1 MVAPE
6 YEALW
11 DRLDIDKEKLSGMVK
26 AAGERY
32 DEVFKTQ
39 PNRPE
44 GMKYFDEFWAG
55 FQTKRIAEINE
66 AKAKGAPAVGT
77 FCIFV
82 PEEIVVGAGGVCYGL
97 CSGSPA
103 SIPEAE
109 KELPR
114 NICPL
119 IKSGHGFKMMRACG
133 YTQSADFIYGETTCE
148 AKKKTWEVL
157 GEHHPMH
164 TMHIPQKKD
173 AKSLKLWGEEIRDF
187 KEHISEVVKR
197 PVSFEE
203 MKKGTEIINAKRQAL
218 RRFDALRGLYPESIP
233 VSGKDGLLIS
243 QLSFIDDPV
252 RFTEKLNT
260 LCDELEE
267 RVADKVSVFEGK
279 PARLMV
285 LGTPFAAPNWKL
297 HHIVETSGAAI
308 INEESCIGHRYYKDD
323 VDLEGVENEQQLLD
337 RMLNRYAAIDCACFT
352 PNQER
357 IDKIVR
363 MYKERQADGVIY
375 YTLSFCHTYNVES
388 FLVAEALKKEG
399 IPFLA
404 IESDYSPEDAGQ
416 IKTRVE
422 AFIESITFREQ
433 AAGFKGIA

>member
-6 YEALW
+6 FEALW
-11 DRLDIDKEKLSGMVK
+11 DSLNIDKEKLGGMVK
-26 AAGERY
+26 AAGARY
-32 DEVFKTQ
+32 DELFKTQ
-39 PNRPE
+39 KNRPE

-55 FQTKRIAEINE
+55 FQTVRIQEIND
-66 AKAKGAPAVGT
+66 AKKKGAPAVGT

-119 IKSGHGFKMMRACG
+119 IKSGHGFKMLRACG

-157 GEHHPMH
+157 ATHHPMH
-164 TMHIPQKKD
+164 VMQIPQKKD
-173 AKSLKLWGEEIRDF
+173 AASMKLWASEIGHF
-187 KEHISEVVKR
+187 KEHIAEVVKR
-197 PVSFEE
+197 PVTLEE

-218 RRFDALRGLYPESIP
+218 RRFDALRGMNPDVLP
-233 VSGKDGLLIS
+233 VSGKDGLLVS
-243 QLSFIDDPV
+243 QISFIDEPV
-252 RFTEKLNT
+252 RFTAKLNA
-260 LCDELEE
+260 LCDEIEE
-267 RVADKVSVFEGK
+267 RLKNKVSVFEGK

-323 VDLEGVENEQQLLD
+323 VNLEGVKTEDELMA
-337 RMLNRYAAIDCACFT
+337 RMLERYAKIDCACFT

-357 IDKIVR
+357 IDKIVQ

-388 FLVAEALKKEG
+388 FLVSEALKKAN

-422 AFIESITFREQ
+422 AFVESINFRDQ
-433 AAGFKGIA
+433 AAKFKGVN

>member
-1 MVAPE
+1 MS
-6 YEALW
+6 YEQYHGLW
-11 DRLDIDKEKLSGMVK
+11 DKLGIDKQKLS
-26 AAGERY
+26 AGVDGAIKRHE
-32 DEVFKTQ
+32 EVFTTQ
-39 PNRPE
+39 QNRPA
-44 GMKYFDEFWAG
+44 GMSYFDNFWANL
-55 FQTKRIAEINE
+55 QTGRIAELDTLKE
-66 AKAKGAPAVGT
+66 QGKPLVGT

-82 PEEIVVGAGGVCYGL
+82 PEETVTAAGGACYGL

-119 IKSGHGFKMMRACG
+119 IKSAHGFAMLKMCG

-157 GEHHPMH
+157 STHHPVHVMQ
-164 TMHIPQKKD
+164 IPQKKD
-173 AKSLKLWGEEIRDF
+173 EKSMVLWTKEVEEF
-187 KEHISEVVKR
+187 NTHIEEVAGKAL
-197 PVSFEE
+197 SFEE
-203 MKKGTEIINAKRQAL
+203 MKHGTQIINAKRAAL
-218 RRFDALRGLYPESIP
+218 RRLDRLRGMNPAVMPI
-233 VSGKDGLLIS
+233 SGKDGLLVSQIS
-243 QLSFIDDPV
+243 FVDEPV
-252 RFTEKLNT
+252 RFTEALGL

-267 RVADKVSVFEGK
+267 RVAKNISVFDNESV
-279 PARLMV
+279 RLMI

-323 VDLEGVENEQQLLD
+323 VELDGVTTKEELTQRMMD
-337 RMLNRYAAIDCACFT
+337 RYKKIDCACFT
-352 PNQER
+352 PNEER
-357 IDKIVR
+357 IQKIVE
-363 MYKERQADGVIY
+363 MFKERQADGVIY

-388 FLVAEALKKEG
+388 FLVENALKAEG
-399 IPFLA
+399 ISYLA

-422 AFIESITFREQ
+422 AFIESIQ
-433 AAGFKGIA
+433 AKKQSKA